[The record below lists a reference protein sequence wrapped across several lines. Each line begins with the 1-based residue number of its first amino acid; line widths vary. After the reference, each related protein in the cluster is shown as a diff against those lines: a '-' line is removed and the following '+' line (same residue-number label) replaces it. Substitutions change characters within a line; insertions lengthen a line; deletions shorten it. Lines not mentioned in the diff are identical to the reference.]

1 VRPRALSAGHRRPP
15 GPRSPDSRRAP
26 RLPPRHGP
34 APASP
39 PPPPPPP
46 PPTPTPRCIAW
57 GPDEAGIN
65 GVYLGKDVPV
75 QAGKML
81 EAVIGAATP
90 KIMTWGQYAAA
101 GVTIAGRYLGYDWP
115 R

>member
-1 VRPRALSAGHRRPP
+1 VPSPRGIGGRPGRARPTAGARRGFPP
-15 GPRSPDSRRAP
+15 GT
-26 RLPPRHGP
+26 G
-34 APASP
+34 P
-39 PPPPPPP
+39 PPPARPPR
-46 PPTPTPRCIAW
+46 PTPTPRCIAW

>member
-1 VRPRALSAGHRRPP
+1 
-15 GPRSPDSRRAP
+15 
-26 RLPPRHGP
+26 
-34 APASP
+34 
-39 PPPPPPP
+39 
-46 PPTPTPRCIAW
+46 
-57 GPDEAGIN
+57 
-65 GVYLGKDVPV
+65 VYLGKDVPV